1 MPFTDARQAPMTSL
15 AQPGTAAVD
24 RFPTIPSIVDA
35 ARQALPPQLWDHSG
49 GGVEF
54 ETTLRRNRLAFDRI
68 GFRPRLLRDV
78 RRRSTAASFLGRD
91 LRLPVMLAPIGSI
104 HHYGPEGAISS
115 ARAAERAGTIMF
127 LSTEAPPGIRAIRDA
142 GVEAPIVYQLY
153 VFGGRDWII
162 DRVRLIEEAGCIG
175 LCFTADAPVAGNRD
189 RNQRNRF
196 VSRTE
201 DISFGYRE
209 HFTWDD
215 FDWLRSITKLPLMV
229 KGLTSPQDA
238 KLAVEHGADVVYV
251 SNHGGRQLDHQQGAI
266 EVLPAMVD
274 AVAGQ
279 AGVVFDSGILRGS
292 DVIKA
297 IALGASAV
305 SIGKLQAWSLAAGG
319 EDALERALALL
330 REEMLS
336 IMGLIGVNSLDE
348 LGPEH
353 LCELSPAP
361 NTGWIGFQPSS
372 LASAP
377 PATSGRLIG
386 REESRS

>member
-1 MPFTDARQAPMTSL
+1 MPEPA
-15 AQPGTAAVD
+15 AQPEKTVAD
-24 RFPTIPSIVDA
+24 LFPTIPSIVEG
-35 ARQALPPQLWDHSG
+35 ARETLPPELWDHSG

-54 ETTLRRNRLAFDRI
+54 ETTLRRNRGAFDRI

-78 RRRSTAASFLGRD
+78 RGRSTATSFLGRD

-142 GVEAPIVYQLY
+142 GIEAPIVYQLY
-153 VFGGRDWII
+153 VFGERDWIT

-175 LCFTADAPVAGNRD
+175 LCFTADAPVGGNRD

-209 HFTWDD
+209 YFTWDD
-215 FDWLRSITKLPLMV
+215 FDWLRSITDLPLMV
-229 KGLTSPQDA
+229 KGLTSPEDA
-238 KLAVEHGADVVYV
+238 KLAVEHGADVVDV
-251 SNHGGRQLDHQQGAI
+251 SNHGGRQLDHQPGAI
-266 EVLPAMVD
+266 EVLPSMVE

-279 AGVVFDSGILRGS
+279 ADVVFDSGILRGS
-292 DVIKA
+292 DVVKA

-319 EDALERALALL
+319 EDLLERALGLL

-336 IMGLIGVNSLDE
+336 VMGLLGVSALDE

-353 LCELSPAP
+353 LCELTPAP
-361 NTGWIGFQPSS
+361 DTSWIGFQPSPR
-372 LASAP
+372 ASA
-377 PATSGRLIG
+377 
-386 REESRS
+386 